1 MRPAR
6 QIIQELRTRDLYELA
21 SRVAAE
27 HRLKL
32 DELCSDAKRATVVA
46 GRHALWEQ
54 LRLVLS
60 SNADIARIWG
70 TDHTSVDF
78 ALREP
83 PTIVEVVLA
92 VWPVDLP
99 DDFPEELR
107 VTTWSYREFVLRWRR
122 NPKPFGVTDC
132 DAGETEWFADYCAAR
147 AAFDQHCRD
156 AGAPSFVGRA
166 RARDPDTPPT
176 EATALVGGGAP

>member
-1 MRPAR
+1 MRPAKL
-6 QIIQELRTRDLYELA
+6 IIQELRTRDLYELA

-27 HRLKL
+27 HRLSVE
-32 DELCSDAKRATVVA
+32 ELCSDGKRAIIVA

-54 LRLVLS
+54 LRLVIS
-60 SNADIARIWG
+60 SHSEIARIWG
-70 TDHTSVDF
+70 TDHTSVLY

-107 VTTWSYREFVLRWRR
+107 TTPWSYREFVLRWRR
-122 NPKPFGVTDC
+122 RPDPFGVTDC
-132 DAGETEWFADYCAAR
+132 EAGSTQWFAEYSAAR
-147 AAFDQHCRD
+147 ARFNALCRAD
-156 AGAPSFVGRA
+156 GAPSFVGRA
-166 RARDPDTPPT
+166 RAREPDTPPT
-176 EATALVGGGAP
+176 EAAALVGGGVP